1 MDYPS
6 DVMTDSERLPSNAV
20 HEITWICHVVTSMW
34 ESGVLVGIVEYLDTN
49 DLGLDIE
56 VIRTLMKMWK
66 HDLEGLMQWLDW
78 NT

>member
-34 ESGVLVGIVEYLDTN
+34 ESGVLVGIVEYLDTSDFGAGHRSN
-49 DLGLDIE
+49 QNLDE
-56 VIRTLMKMWK
+56 DV
-66 HDLEGLMQWLDW
+66 EA
-78 NT
+78 